1 MLALAVALGVIALII
16 ALVGGAKEKTAVPLS
31 MGASLG
37 TLAVILGLSG
47 IAKPLVALATAALPA
62 IEQTM
67 ATAAVAKAD

>member
-16 ALVGGAKEKTAVPLS
+16 ALVGGAKERTAVPLS

-47 IAKPLVALATAALPA
+47 VAKPLVALATAAVA
-62 IEQTM
+62 MVCSI
-67 ATAAVAKAD
+67 AGRAAKGD